1 MKSSLYKSYPR
12 FKIEKWFIS
21 LALFFLSLS
30 YLESAEKPFVIIVA
44 SYNNE
49 KFVEKNIRSILIQ
62 KYRNYRVV
70 YFDDAST
77 DHTYEKVAY
86 LIKNSHLKSKFRV
99 ISNVRNKGAMHNH
112 YSAISSCKES
122 EIVVI
127 LDGDDWFA
135 HDGVLSHLNQ
145 LYQDPNTWMT
155 WGNYVTYPGH
165 NRGLSSKIRN
175 LATINFRKSPWVTSH
190 LRSFYAGLFHKIDRE
205 DFFYDG
211 HFLQTACD
219 LAEMFPMLEM
229 AREHAIYIPQILY
242 IYNFENSISDHT
254 IKPLLQTKMTSYI
267 RSKQPY
273 QKLTKLF

>member
-1 MKSSLYKSYPR
+1 MKSSLYKSCLR

-30 YLESAEKPFVIIVA
+30 YLESAEKPFVIVVA

-86 LIKNSHLKSKFRV
+86 LLKNSHLKSKFRL
-99 ISNVRNKGAMHNH
+99 ISNSRNKGAMHNH

-145 LYQDPNTWMT
+145 VYQDPNTWMT
-155 WGNYVTYPGH
+155 WGTYETYPAH
-165 NRGLSSKIRN
+165 NRVLSSKIAN
-175 LATINFRKSPWVTSH
+175 MATIDFRKSPWVTSH
-190 LRSFYAGLFHKIDRE
+190 LRSFYAGLFHKIKRE
-205 DFFYDG
+205 DFYYEG
-211 HFLQTACD
+211 YFLQTACD

-273 QKLTKLF
+273 RKLTKLF